1 MMRSVG
7 FDSLA
12 PSAGSMTRNDTR
24 SGRCPARAAQKHRFL
39 CISLPVAYSAKPTPV
54 PTCRSPPGGGGL
66 VRAAPFFSLAAALAA
81 GGAVAPSWGDSVL
94 RGADD
99 PRLPPA

>member
-1 MMRSVG
+1 MSSVG
-7 FDSLA
+7 FDSLVA
-12 PSAGSMTRNDTR
+12 SAGSMTRNDTR
-24 SGRCPARAAQKHRFL
+24 SDRSRLRLPRNTDFFAFL
-39 CISLPVAYSAKPTPV
+39 CPLLTPRSQHLCQRVGLPLGVAGWSA
-54 PTCRSPPGGGGL
+54 PP
-66 VRAAPFFSLAAALAA
+66 PFFSLAAALAA